1 LLLPFLIVGGLGLVL
16 LVISLVLGDILDHFD
31 IGDGAISGTA
41 IAVGLVVF
49 GAAGALTVT
58 WGIDVVWAYVLAAV
72 LAVVAYLLSAMAVR
86 SLTRSS
92 DGVPASALGLTGV
105 AKSDVSSSGGE
116 VSLDGPGEIERRLAW
131 SDAPIAEGAR
141 IRVIEHAGTRVKVVA
156 D

>member
-1 LLLPFLIVGGLGLVL
+1 MLLPFLIVGGLGLVL
-16 LVISLVLGDILDHFD
+16 LVISLVLGDILNHFD